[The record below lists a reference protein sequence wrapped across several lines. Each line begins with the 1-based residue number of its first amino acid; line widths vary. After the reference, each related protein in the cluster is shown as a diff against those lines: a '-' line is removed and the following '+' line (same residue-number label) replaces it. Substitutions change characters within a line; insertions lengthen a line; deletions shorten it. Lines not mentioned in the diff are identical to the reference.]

1 MSYDQKNTSKSKSG
15 GSILL
20 LLGLFAFAALSGY
33 FWYNNNNLKTELSAQ
48 NKQFSE
54 LKTVHSELETTYH
67 SSLESIQ
74 SLRDE
79 SKELNTLIDDQ
90 KKELAAQ
97 KQKINNLIWTKGE
110 LGKARDEIAAIQG
123 MTAGYI
129 TEINDL
135 KSTIASLQTSNSKLT
150 QEKEVLITNLDEQ
163 KIKTA
168 EVEEAKTI
176 LVKNVEKKESEIAA
190 LNNTVDIA
198 SAVKINWLQVSGH
211 QLKDD
216 GKLKGKK
223 KAKDVNVLR
232 ICYKTETN
240 VVTTAGEETFHI
252 RYVDPQGKTIA
263 VDDAGSGVLT
273 NKLTDQQVKYTVSGS
288 LDYQNKDAESC
299 VDWHAEYPFTKGEYA
314 VEIYNKGYLSG
325 TGDFKLK

>member
-1 MSYDQKNTSKSKSG
+1 MSYDQKNSSSKSG
-15 GSILL
+15 GSIFYI
-20 LLGLFAFAALSGY
+20 LGLLALGGLSAY
-33 FWYNNNNLKTELSAQ
+33 LWFNNSNLKTELNSQ
-48 NKQFSE
+48 TKQFSE

-97 KQKINNLIWTKGE
+97 KQKINNLIWTKNE
-110 LGKARDEIAAIQG
+110 LGKAREEIAAIQG

-129 TEINDL
+129 SEINDL
-135 KSTIASLQTSNSKLT
+135 KSKIASLETSNTKLT

-168 EVEEAKTI
+168 EVEEARTV
-176 LVKNVEKKESEIAA
+176 LVKNVEKKESEIAE

-198 SAVKINWLQVSGH
+198 SAVKINWLQVTGH

-216 GKLKGKK
+216 GKLKGKR
-223 KAKDVNVLR
+223 KAKDINVLR

-240 VVTTAGEETFHI
+240 VVTTAGEETFYV

-263 VDDAGSGVLT
+263 VEDAGSGVIT
-273 NKLTDQQVKYTVSGS
+273 NKLTDQQVKYTVAGTVN
-288 LDYQNKDAESC
+288 YQNKDAESC

-314 VEIYNKGYLSG
+314 VEIYNKGYLTG
-325 TGDFKLK
+325 TGDFKMK